1 MLVNLGVV
9 KEDETSPKTCL
20 FHLWLLAFEFSET
33 IMGFTRERCV
43 ILTSNRKK
51 KILEEMKKPENYEGK
66 RLVFQYGE
74 SIEIVENKL
83 YEKDIVLK
91 WEKNLVSDETHE
103 S

>member
-51 KILEEMKKPENYEGK
+51 KILEEMKKPENYEGPP
-66 RLVFQYGE
+66 L
-74 SIEIVENKL
+74 EIILRDPNTKDL
-83 YEKDIVLK
+83 EKAK
-91 WEKNLVSDETHE
+91 
-103 S
+103 